1 MRRLSRWLLRPGGGS
16 ASPATILIRL
26 AVGGVFCASG
36 RIKFLYANQGAGRFT
51 KH

>member
-1 MRRLSRWLLRPGGGS
+1 MKKQLRWLFLPGGGT
-16 ASPATILIRL
+16 APPATILIRL